1 MSELKLEFVGKL
13 VKDMYG
19 THIGKVVG
27 LVTDIDGSIESIGV
41 DCGSVGLKQLPYEQ
55 LLVQEDYVIY
65 IPRWRMDAQKYVRQ
79 KSLTLKRIKA
89 LRDLVSNNDL
99 MKGDAETVYLK
110 YENRLRDLEGEEHEI
125 IGMLKSRLEELS
137 SQATS
142 IKTVLFDAKLQY
154 RSNDMIE
161 ETYQQVNT
169 NVNELLEHISLEK
182 EEINNFLT
190 RISQQTIDNPESEE
204 TEPEEGR
211 GGSTDDVH
219 DTSSDDPIRH
229 NKPSDIEL
237 ENENGRILTADA
249 GKKNVNDQKTALVAG
264 SDDGNEVNWLNEVI
278 ANEMKD
284 DQ

>member
-55 LLVQEDYVIY
+55 LLVQGDYVIY
-65 IPRWRMDAQKYVRQ
+65 IPRWRMDAQKLVRQ

-110 YENRLRDLEGEEHEI
+110 YENRLRDLEGEEHEVI
-125 IGMLKSRLEELS
+125 EMLKSRLEELS

-204 TEPEEGR
+204 GR
-211 GGSTDDVH
+211 SGNTDDIH
-219 DTSSDDPIRH
+219 DTSSDDSIRH
-229 NKPSDIEL
+229 DKPNDIEL
-237 ENENGRILTADA
+237 ENENGQILTADA
-249 GKKNVNDQKTALVAG
+249 GKKNINDQKTALVVD